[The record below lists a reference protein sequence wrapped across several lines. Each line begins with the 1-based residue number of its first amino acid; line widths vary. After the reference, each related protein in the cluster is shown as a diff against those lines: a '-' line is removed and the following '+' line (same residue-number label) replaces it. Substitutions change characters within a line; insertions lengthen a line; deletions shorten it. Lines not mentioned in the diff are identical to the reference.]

1 VALFRYERSGEPG
14 VKKQKQTG
22 GTIMTRTGSFKL
34 ALLAATAIT
43 AFASGAQAQQYTR
56 AIMFGDSLS
65 DQGNIAA
72 ANGGSVPNYLPLQ
85 LQQFSNGPVWNTQ
98 LFGASTNFFTTTNP
112 NTGNVNFAF
121 GGSRTTGAQTPGP
134 TTEQQ
139 IGTYLQRG
147 GTFGANDI
155 VTLWGGANNLFQAQT
170 AASATGA
177 ATDIGNQV
185 RTLAGA
191 GARTILVFNLPS
203 FDSLPG
209 NIGTPTQAQA
219 GQLSFLF
226 NSTLASNIAAAAAAS
241 PGANVIS
248 IPVDQIFTAVIANA
262 GSFGFSNVTQAC
274 VANPACIAA
283 NGAGYL
289 FWDTVHPTQAGHAII
304 SASVGEYLSAPSR
317 AAMISNAFTGSAFGN
332 RRSAMIDGFTQLSTI
347 KTDPGQWRY
356 FVYAAGETGQA
367 SGNFQ
372 SGILASSGASNG
384 RSHDYTLG
392 GLRFGGLRDAG
403 NGWTFGFMG
412 SALTGKIDGSAR
424 KFEANNTQLGLD
436 FLARWRSQTGSF
448 VNLNL
453 GGSLDIFS
461 NYEYKALG
469 VLTNTGSPNAVSLS
483 AGAEVGHDFRFNA
496 VTVTPQARLAY
507 LNATLE
513 KFTEAG
519 VIAPIAYDSR
529 TLSAFATAGE
539 VKVSYQISQPL
550 SVYVLGGYEAYLGKS
565 GTSVGGRLAGNTAQP
580 FNWASDALRSP
591 GVVGGLGLN
600 YNMGTTTARATYRV
614 SLGDQSTT
622 RHSLNIGLDTKF

>member
-1 VALFRYERSGEPG
+1 MV
-14 VKKQKQTG
+14 
-22 GTIMTRTGSFKL
+22 TISKIKL
-34 ALLAATAIT
+34 ALLAATAAI
-43 AFASGAQAQQYTR
+43 AFSSVAHAQQFTR
-56 AIMFGDSLS
+56 AIMFGDSLT

-72 ANGGSVPNYLPLQ
+72 ANGGSVPNYPGLG

-98 LFGASTNFFTTTNP
+98 LFGPATNYFTTTNP

-121 GGSRTTGAQTPGP
+121 GGSRTTGPQTPGP

-139 IGTYLQRG
+139 IGAYLLAG
-147 GTFGANDI
+147 GRFGANDV

-170 AASATGA
+170 ASSATGA

-191 GARTILVFNLPS
+191 GARTIVVLNLPS
-203 FDSLPG
+203 FDSLPA
-209 NIGTPTQAQA
+209 NIGTPTQTQA

-226 NSTLASNIAAAAAAS
+226 NSTLAANVSAAAAAS

-248 IPVDQIFTAVIANA
+248 IPVDQIFAAVIANA
-262 GSFGFSNVTQAC
+262 GAFGLTNVTQAC
-274 VANPACIAA
+274 VLNSACVAS

-317 AAMISNAFTGSAFGN
+317 AAMISNAFAGSAFGN

-367 SGNFQ
+367 NGNFQ
-372 SGILASSGASNG
+372 NGVLASSGVSNG

-412 SALTGKIDGSAR
+412 SALTGKINGSAS
-424 KFEANNTQLGLD
+424 KFEANNTQFGVD

-453 GGSLDIFS
+453 GGSLDMFS
-461 NYEYKALG
+461 NYEYRSIG
-469 VLTNTGSPNAVSLS
+469 VLTNTGSPSAVSLS
-483 AGAEVGHDFRFNA
+483 AGAEVGHDYKFNA

-513 KFTEAG
+513 KFSEAG
-519 VIAPIAYDSR
+519 AVAPIAYDSR
-529 TLSAFATAGE
+529 SLSAFAAAGE
-539 VKVSYQISQPL
+539 VKVSYQISQPM
-550 SVYVLGGYEAYLGKS
+550 SVYMLAGYEAYLGKS

-580 FNWASDALRSP
+580 FNWATDALRSP
-591 GVVGGLGLN
+591 GIIVGAGMN
-600 YNMGTTTARATYRV
+600 YNMGTTTARAAYRV
-614 SLGDQSTT
+614 SIGEQSTT
-622 RHSLNIGLDTKF
+622 RHSLNIGFDTKF